1 MKQIGINLLVFKN
14 DLDNGISQKK
24 ILSEIEN
31 LGVSIAEIRREYLKN
46 SNEELIEINKLAQK
60 LNLEIYYSVP
70 EKIAC
75 EKRVNSNIKVYF
87 EEAKQMGS
95 THIKFNI
102 GDLENLDIY
111 EIKKLKDIINSFD
124 MKITIE
130 NDQTPENGTLKSVIN
145 AVDIIDNNLIPIGYT
160 FDLGN
165 WYWQNEDPKNAFDL
179 LNSKITVF
187 HLKNIDFSNVNPTTI
202 LLSEGEINWKSM
214 LNETSKDVPVIIEY
228 PIKRKDILGEIA
240 QVKEALLY

>member
-1 MKQIGINLLVFKN
+1 MNKIGINLLVFKN
-14 DLDNGISQKK
+14 DLDNGISQEE
-24 ILSEIEN
+24 ILHEIET
-31 LGVSIAEIRREYLKN
+31 LGVSIAEIRREYLKH
-46 SNEELIEINKLAQK
+46 STEELIEINKLSKK

-70 EKIAC
+70 EKIAS
-75 EKRVNSNIKVYF
+75 EKRLNSNIKVYF

-111 EIKKLKDIINSFD
+111 EIKKLKDIINNFD
-124 MKITIE
+124 MKVTIE

-145 AVDIIDNNLIPIGYT
+145 AIDVINNNSLLVGYT

-165 WYWQNEDPKNAFDL
+165 WYWQNEDPKNAFNL

-187 HLKNIDFSNVNPTTI
+187 HLKNIDILNNVPSTT
-202 LLSEGEINWKSM
+202 LLSEGKIDWVLMLKEI
-214 LNETSKDVPVIIEY
+214 SKDVPIIIEY
-228 PIKRKDILGEIA
+228 PIEKDNILAEVE
-240 QVKEALLY
+240 QVKKALLY